1 MTSTALTAET
11 YITSKALVENLKQ
24 DAVELSKFYEG
35 DIKIEI
41 NMSRKSDI
49 VKVNVIEYNL

>member
-1 MTSTALTAET
+1 MNQTIMTATT
-11 YITSKALVENLKQ
+11 YITSRALIENLKTGAIQ
-24 DAVELSKFYEG
+24 LSRFYEG

>member
-1 MTSTALTAET
+1 MTTATLTAAT

-24 DAVELSKFYEG
+24 EAIELAKFYEG

-49 VKVNVIEYNL
+49 VKLNVIEYNL